1 MIMNEQTFYLLKIW
15 LENAPESCHP
25 YDMERFYQ
33 FVYALLEYDD
43 GILNSDDFFRIIKE
57 THPKRSQKYME
68 EFFDF
73 WESKINAIVGFCHYN
88 SAK

>member
-33 FVYALLEYDD
+33 FVYTLLEYDD
-43 GILNSDDFFRIIKE
+43 GILNSDDFFRIMIGIRNI
-57 THPKRSQKYME
+57 HNYSQCA
-68 EFFDF
+68 
-73 WESKINAIVGFCHYN
+73 S
-88 SAK
+88 

>member
-43 GILNSDDFFRIIKE
+43 GILVHDKN
-57 THPKRSQKYME
+57 
-68 EFFDF
+68 
-73 WESKINAIVGFCHYN
+73 
-88 SAK
+88 